1 MKGSLKKENLKGK
14 LIRKAKKQ
22 EEKQK
27 EKNRKK
33 QLSLKRANIRNSRSV
48 LPMSAFSRTIAF

>member
-27 EKNRKK
+27 EKK
-33 QLSLKRANIRNSRSV
+33 
-48 LPMSAFSRTIAF
+48 